1 MTTFEQSWLDPPP
14 NPTLA
19 ADEAHVWRIALNR
32 PVEGIEGLRNLLA
45 SEEIG
50 RANRFRFEKDRLRFV
65 VVRGL
70 LRVILGRYLDQE
82 PSQLRFVY
90 SDYGKPALAPAP
102 DTSGLSFNLSHA
114 HELALVAVTRD
125 RHVGIDLEYMRPIPE
140 VEQIAERFFSPQEN
154 EILRTFDDSEKLKSF
169 YQFWTC
175 KEAYIKARGEG
186 LSIPLDRFQVVP
198 NPGQAAP
205 VLSVEGDPQESLR
218 WSLLKL
224 IPAPGYVAALA
235 AEGKGWRL
243 AQWRYSHWASVKTAK
258 A

>member
-1 MTTFEQSWLDPPP
+1 MNILDQSWPDPPL
-14 NPTLA
+14 NPALA
-19 ADEAHVWRIALNR
+19 ADEVHVWRIALER
-32 PVEGIEGLRNLLA
+32 PIEEVQELQNLLA
-45 SEEIG
+45 SEEKS
-50 RANRFRFEKDRLRFV
+50 RADRFRFEKDRRRFV

-70 LRVILGRYLDQE
+70 LRVILARYLDLE

-154 EILRTFDDSEKLKSF
+154 EILRTFDDSEKLKAF

-198 NPGQAAP
+198 RPGQAAP
-205 VLSVEGDPQESLR
+205 VLSVEGDPQEASR
-218 WSLLKL
+218 WSMRELM
-224 IPAPGYVAALA
+224 PGTCYVAALA
-235 AEGKGWRL
+235 VEGKGWRL
-243 AQWRYSHWASVKTAK
+243 AQWHYSH
-258 A
+258 